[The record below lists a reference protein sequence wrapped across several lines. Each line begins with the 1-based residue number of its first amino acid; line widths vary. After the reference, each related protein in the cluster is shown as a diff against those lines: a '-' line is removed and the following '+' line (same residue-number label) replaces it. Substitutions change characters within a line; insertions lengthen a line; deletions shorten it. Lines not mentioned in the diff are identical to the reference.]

1 MMINLFPST
10 ESWAAPVLKHDSHV
24 AVVPALL
31 MSGLR
36 LLPPVRLVKL
46 VIKFV
51 AAHCGAVGA
60 GALIVTFG
68 SSNKFGV

>member
-24 AVVPALL
+24 AVVPAQS
-31 MSGLR
+31 MSGFKS
-36 LLPPVRLVKL
+36 LPGVRLAKL

-60 GALIVTFG
+60 GALILTLG